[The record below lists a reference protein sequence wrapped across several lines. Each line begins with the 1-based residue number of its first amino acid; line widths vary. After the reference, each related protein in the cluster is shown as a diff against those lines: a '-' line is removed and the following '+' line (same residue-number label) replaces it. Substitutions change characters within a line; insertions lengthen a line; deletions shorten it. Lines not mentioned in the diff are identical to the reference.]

1 MRNEF
6 RHPEAFASVQLTSER
21 YAALATLAFYAGA
34 ASAFLSLPSLPPA
47 VERLFSVGDAFL
59 PFIAVLFY
67 GALGLL
73 LAYWQ
78 GSLLSVEL
86 LQLVKHS
93 TELPGSVASG
103 VTNYSSAASS
113 PATDP
118 YSFLLEIALAW
129 FFAVTTATAGFA
141 LNRLR
146 RAPEEAIIAWLAF
159 TAVLLL
165 RHTAGFPFR

>member
-1 MRNEF
+1 MRYE
-6 RHPEAFASVQLTSER
+6 LTSER

-34 ASAFLSLPSLPPA
+34 ASAFLNLPSIPPA
-47 VERLFSVGDAFL
+47 VVRLFSVGDAFL

-78 GSLLSVEL
+78 GSLLSAEL
-86 LQLVKHS
+86 LQLVKHL
-93 TELPGSVASG
+93 TV
-103 VTNYSSAASS
+103 YSSAASS

-118 YSFLLEIALAW
+118 YSFLIEIALAW
-129 FFAVTTATAGFA
+129 FFAVTAATAGFA

-146 RAPEEAIIAWLAF
+146 RAPEEAAISWLAF
-159 TAVLLL
+159 IALLL
-165 RHTAGFPFR
+165 LQHHAL